1 MDRFIGPAFAKA
13 NNVEFQGVGQGAYG
27 LARQLQGRLLQV
39 DVFVSITPG
48 GGGAGVQKANHR
60 LLRARRERPRHRR
73 AEKGD
78 ELAPLQSIELHLLS
92 ISGGIGGSITDP

>member
-1 MDRFIGPAFAKA
+1 MAFQPVVLNDDILTLGIASFAEPLAECGYTARRGIGGPLVDEPDDRHP
-13 NNVEFQGVGQGAYG
+13 
-27 LARQLQGRLLQV
+27 
-39 DVFVSITPG
+39 
-48 GGGAGVQKANHR
+48 R

-92 ISGGIGGSITDP
+92 ISEGIGSSITDRRGAS